1 MHSRKY
7 FSLTVIILILLGCS
21 SEKQESG
28 EQSEQLS
35 EKIASQE
42 IQQFSNSAKGRI
54 ELSRYTLSVKQIEN
68 IAIIGHITH

>member
-42 IQQFSNSAKGRI
+42 IQQFSNSAIQPK
-54 ELSRYTLSVKQIEN
+54 EE
-68 IAIIGHITH
+68 